1 MTHLTK
7 KQIDKLSYYYLKNKK
22 LSDELLEA
30 KRHMADCEL
39 CYEELCVSIVAAHE
53 LEDKRLFELDA
64 LMSVEEEQEENVYL
78 QISNIAGKVKVLVND
93 ALENAAKKLWDF
105 VPYNQLAVTRG
116 EKSKENVF
124 INKMSEYST
133 ITISQDKVIVR
144 LDDEYFNE
152 GRYELVFTENGTEQ
166 IIPFSYNELEECLE
180 AVINVSTERYEL
192 MIRGSLS

>member
-7 KQIDKLSYYYLKNKK
+7 KQIDKLTYYYLKNKK

-30 KRHMADCEL
+30 KMHMTDCEP
-39 CYEELCVSIVAAHE
+39 CYEEFCVSVVAAHE
-53 LEDKRLFELDA
+53 LEDKGLFELDA
-64 LMSVEEEQEENVYL
+64 LMSIEEEQEENVYL

-105 VPYNQLAVTRG
+105 IPYTQLAVTRG
-116 EKSKENVF
+116 KESKENVF

-133 ITISQDKVIVR
+133 ITISEDKVIVR

-152 GRYELVFTENGTEQ
+152 GKYELVFIENGTEQ
-166 IIPFSYNELEECLE
+166 IVPFYYNELEECLE
-180 AVINVSTERYEL
+180 VAVKVSTERYEL
-192 MIRGSLS
+192 VIRGRLS

>member
-1 MTHLTK
+1 M
-7 KQIDKLSYYYLKNKK
+7 
-22 LSDELLEA
+22 
-30 KRHMADCEL
+30 
-39 CYEELCVSIVAAHE
+39 
-53 LEDKRLFELDA
+53 EDKGLFELDA
-64 LMSVEEEQEENVYL
+64 LMSVEEEQEEKVYL

-105 VPYNQLAVTRG
+105 VPYIQLAVTRG